1 MVCGPSTPLPYAR
14 GTLVSGFSTAEATAQ
29 PCGEWG
35 QIVSG
40 AASAGL
46 LCLGTDVRHEKGSPR
61 GQWKGQKGRG
71 WPWGEDGD
79 RQAQDPPHN
88 WWPLCLS
95 FLWALKAWEHEGW
108 PHVAPAD
115 HHTTEFPPHRPI
127 PGNTQ
132 AGTTYSPG

>member
-46 LCLGTDVRHEKGSPR
+46 LCLGTDVRHEKGSPGASGKVR
-61 GQWKGQKGRG
+61 RAGDGHGVRMVTGRHKTLLTTG
-71 WPWGEDGD
+71 G
-79 RQAQDPPHN
+79 
-88 WWPLCLS
+88 LCAFHS
-95 FLWALKAWEHEGW
+95 SG
-108 PHVAPAD
+108 P
-115 HHTTEFPPHRPI
+115 
-127 PGNTQ
+127 
-132 AGTTYSPG
+132 